1 MAELESKS
9 SAFLLVTGPRSSASS
24 DVCSDSVK
32 ISDDFLK
39 SHVNPDRYHSFDDVR
54 SAIRQQGVKTCN
66 VIFAIDYTI
75 SNETSGSKT
84 FGGKSLHDLSV
95 VNPYQKV
102 ITAIGETIDPMRGE
116 NKTINAFGF
125 GDNEVKDKRI
135 FPLSQEPCSSFYD
148 ILCAYK
154 TKTKDIKFGG
164 PTSFVPVLEE
174 AIRIV
179 KETGKYHILII
190 VADGQVTE
198 EHSSLKAII
207 EASDYALS
215 IVVIGVGD
223 GPWELMEEWDDLENF
238 NNKVAEQGLSNR
250 RFDNFQ
256 FVNYHKITNKAK
268 NPDIAL
274 ALAALME
281 IPDQYKFIKE
291 NILVN
296 V

>member
-135 FPLSQEPCSSFYD
+135 FPLSQ
-148 ILCAYK
+148 
-154 TKTKDIKFGG
+154 
-164 PTSFVPVLEE
+164 
-174 AIRIV
+174 
-179 KETGKYHILII
+179 YHILII